1 MGAKPAVQVATCWGE
16 PQEKKKKSRS
26 EAECFFFLVGGNAP
40 PVWRSGARPPGLTG
54 PSVSWDGTVIDWGSD
69 S

>member
-16 PQEKKKKSRS
+16 PQEKKRRAGAKRS
-26 EAECFFFLVGGNAP
+26 AFFFLVGGNAP